1 MKAKNN
7 GKKTQSNKSW
17 KEPPRKPIHSKGLT
31 KIFHWN
37 NNNKNTHPSS
47 LTKSLSSLLCVVLLA
62 GRTRRKDVWFFALW
76 QNKLLCHVFDTTLI
90 PLYINWPVNELLY
103 GMDSGFYSNRPT
115 DRTIYYPTLHI
126 AVYVVRSSSYMYIVW
141 CCCSCHSENPYG
153 METEYLYA
161 FECMCES
168 ENGWRFSSVQTR
180 NGTHWWYGCRIHPEY
195 FNKWCC
201 KAERSECVSGQ
212 YIMAMGI
219 QFEAKMVFVF

>member
-1 MKAKNN
+1 MEAKNSEKQ
-7 GKKTQSNKSW
+7 KKNSNKSW

-103 GMDSGFYSNRPT
+103 GMDSRFQPT
-115 DRTIYYPTLHI
+115 DRTIYYPILSFTHCYI
-126 AVYVVRSSSYMYIVW
+126 VRSSSYMYIVW
-141 CCCSCHSENPYG
+141 CCCSCHSQNPYG
-153 METEYLYA
+153 MEAEYLYA
-161 FECMCES
+161 FECMCQS
-168 ENGWRFSSVQTR
+168 ENGWRFSSDSER
-180 NGTHWWYGCRIHPEY
+180 NSLVIWMQNPSRI
-195 FNKWCC
+195 F
-201 KAERSECVSGQ
+201 
-212 YIMAMGI
+212 
-219 QFEAKMVFVF
+219 